1 MESAGIS
8 PENRDF
14 RELLKKRISYDLNK
28 TYNKALPISYR
39 TRASNGGV
47 SNASV
52 DYFGRPVQFR
62 YGING
67 NTLPDYIQNDWTS
80 ILFHEFGHNIFE
92 DTTPFSKYIQGHST
106 TLRRNYPLEFTK
118 PEYVLQSYDPNTTVG
133 YLSN

>member
-14 RELLKKRISYDLNK
+14 RELLKKRISYDLHK
-28 TYNKALPISYR
+28 TYNKALPIFYR
-39 TRASNGGV
+39 TGALNGGV

-52 DYFGRPVQFR
+52 DYFRRPVQFR

-80 ILFHEFGHNIFE
+80 ILFHEFGHNIFQ
-92 DTTPFSKYIQGHST
+92 DTTPFSKYIQGHSA

-118 PEYVLQSYDPNTTVG
+118 PEYILQSYDPNTVVG